1 MEFHIIDAEE
11 NQALSEDEVEIYQ
24 KK

>member
-1 MEFHIIDAEE
+1 MELHIIDAEE